1 MTKITY
7 DEGKLTMRFDGHAG
21 AGEKGSDLV
30 CAGVST
36 LTGTLRAM
44 CEMCEEELVPTIFFG
59 DALCEVTLE
68 PEEEYRANAIIV
80 LRTVCAG
87 CCVLAQTYPENVQV
101 ELKNEETLSDSSPIR
116 GTKEEARGSQREGK
130 EI

>member
-21 AGEKGSDLV
+21 AGEKGNDLV

-36 LTGTLRAM
+36 LTGALRAM

-68 PEEEYRANAIIV
+68 PEEKYRATAILIM
-80 LRTVCAG
+80 RTVFAG
-87 CCVLAQTYPENVQV
+87 CSVLANRYKKNVQV
-101 ELKNEETLSDSSPIR
+101 ELKEEDDHA
-116 GTKEEARGSQREGK
+116 GDE
-130 EI
+130 